1 MFASKIAKPQTKAP
15 AGRSTLAAQLASLPS
30 AELEQEPIVE
40 STNARDAPRP
50 VGWSF
55 CKLPPFVDKVVRA
68 PGHPLDPSIRAFV
81 EQRFDHDLSQV
92 QVHTGEDAARSA
104 EAIGAKA
111 YTVGTHIAFAK
122 GRYEPATPL
131 GMKLLAHELAH
142 VAQQRASPPRPGV
155 GATADAHERHAK
167 AVAETVA
174 HGGMA
179 AALVQQAPRSPP
191 VLQRAPEDQADS
203 PEQLRLPP
211 KGINPEVELPRSP
224 METAKLAWATGHQ
237 VITFILGP
245 DSDKFYKAAHEY
257 WRQPGRTNVL
267 VTNQR
272 TLTGVLNYLNSQKT
286 PNGRSWGQINLV
298 THANEEGGMGIK
310 LSEQSPNN
318 MSPEELEE
326 KVKAGALPKVDGS
339 AIDSHTAI
347 NVHGCA
353 IGRSSEMLKEL
364 SQAFSGGAANVYGPK
379 DLQGY
384 KFSGRGK
391 SEKTE
396 EFLVE
401 YWAVGFPAK
410 QARSRKQL
418 VEDLNTTYG
427 AGPGIDWG
435 KAIAHA
441 QTKTM
446 PYHYKFSVGNFTHVP
461 AKGDLG
467 GHRRLLSQVPDSAAW
482 VRWSVKD
489 ESVTVDES
497 GQEITTIEYNIK
509 VRGDDRKLVD
519 NTYSLTI
526 TNPIPSKE
534 QARKDWLAQQIG
546 QDKVAKFSWTF
557 RLRGPP
563 SGQSGDATLSCEG
576 ERKVVRIERD
586 LKDPTGAYAHPSR
599 EDPQH
604 YGAYKP

>member
-1 MFASKIAKPQTKAP
+1 
-15 AGRSTLAAQLASLPS
+15 
-30 AELEQEPIVE
+30 
-40 STNARDAPRP
+40 
-50 VGWSF
+50 
-55 CKLPPFVDKVVRA
+55 
-68 PGHPLDPSIRAFV
+68 
-81 EQRFDHDLSQV
+81 
-92 QVHTGEDAARSA
+92 
-104 EAIGAKA
+104 
-111 YTVGTHIAFAK
+111 
-122 GRYEPATPL
+122 
-131 GMKLLAHELAH
+131 
-142 VAQQRASPPRPGV
+142 
-155 GATADAHERHAK
+155 
-167 AVAETVA
+167 
-174 HGGMA
+174 
-179 AALVQQAPRSPP
+179 VQQAPRSPP

-211 KGINPEVELPRSP
+211 KGVNPNVELPRST

-267 VTNQR
+267 VIDQR
-272 TLTGVLNYLNSQKT
+272 ALTGVLNYLNSHEP

-310 LSEQSPNN
+310 LSETSQNN
-318 MSPEELEE
+318 LSPEELDE

-339 AIDSHTAI
+339 AIDFHTAI

-353 IGRSSEMLKEL
+353 IGRNPQMLKEL
-364 SQAFSGGAANVYGPK
+364 SQAFSDGKANVYGPK
-379 DLQGY
+379 DLQAY

-401 YWAVGFPAK
+401 YWAVGFPAR

-427 AGPGIDWG
+427 AGPGVDWG

-446 PYHYKFSVGNFTHVP
+446 PYHYRFSAGGFTHVP
-461 AKGDLG
+461 AKGDLA
-467 GHRRLLSQVPDSAAW
+467 GHRRLLSQAPDSAAW
-482 VRWSVKD
+482 VRWKVKD
-489 ESVTVDES
+489 ESTTVDGS
-497 GQEITTIEYNIK
+497 GQEITTIDYNIR
-509 VRGDDRKLVD
+509 VRGDDGKLVD
-519 NTYSLTI
+519 DTYSLTI
-526 TNPIPSKE
+526 TNPFPSKE
-534 QARKDWLAQQIG
+534 QARKEWLAQQIG
-546 QDKVAKFSWTF
+546 QDKVARFSWTF
-557 RLRGPP
+557 SLRGPA
-563 SGQSGDATLSCEG
+563 SGQSGDATLNCEG
-576 ERKVVRIERD
+576 GRKVVRIERD